1 MTKPSLFIGSSSE
14 GIDFARAVRG
24 LLTQDAEVTVWKEG
38 FFRLGSTY
46 IETLVN
52 SLPRFDFAILVF
64 TPDDLVNSREAEV
77 FGPRDNVIFEL
88 GLFMGRLGRS
98 RTFILYQ
105 ADARLKIPTDLSGV
119 TMATY
124 EWPRRD
130 GNHRAAVGSACD
142 SIREV
147 IRALGVSEA
156 KTAREISGIKS
167 RQDEQ
172 AQEIKFLR
180 FFIANFIG
188 KFELMH
194 LESLER
200 GRPYPFDNVRRTF
213 EEELVRLR
221 SFGLIDHIEGKGIV
235 AMKAEG
241 KGDLNDHFRITD
253 LGKSYLD
260 LRREMVS
267 ELKVSAESASE

>member
-14 GIDFARAVRG
+14 GIEFARAVRS

-38 FFRLGSTY
+38 FFSLGSTY
-46 IETLVN
+46 IETLMN

-64 TPDDLVNSREAEV
+64 TPDDLVNSREVEV

-98 RTFILYQ
+98 RTFILHQ

-124 EWPRRD
+124 EWPRVDRSY
-130 GNHRAAVGSACD
+130 RSAVGSACD
-142 SIREV
+142 SIREI
-147 IRALGVSEA
+147 IRDLGVSET
-156 KTAREISGIKS
+156 KTAREISGIRS

-172 AQEIKFLR
+172 AQDIKLLR

-188 KFELMH
+188 KYELKH
-194 LESLER
+194 LEGLER
-200 GRPYPFDNVRRTF
+200 GRPHPFDSVPWTF

-235 AMKAEG
+235 AMKQEG
-241 KGDLNDHFRITD
+241 QGDLNDHFRITD
-253 LGKSYLD
+253 LGKNYLK

-267 ELKVSAESASE
+267 ELKASAESASE